1 MCYLKVCP
9 LPLPVHQLWSLPTK
23 FIPKSCTI
31 TLLPHDLQMYW
42 LLRFLLYV
50 MFLACILW
58 SFLFVQE
65 EQRLCLSLSVL
76 EQDLVDMEQQLQ
88 DAVKRQQKL
97 MGRVNMLRKKE
108 THVKEENERL
118 LKAKVTANH
127 INGNLACPEQNFVNC
142 YNKWK
147 WLCRKGH
154 FWFVVLRWL

>member
-1 MCYLKVCP
+1 
-9 LPLPVHQLWSLPTK
+9 
-23 FIPKSCTI
+23 
-31 TLLPHDLQMYW
+31 
-42 LLRFLLYV
+42 

-147 WLCRKGH
+147 
-154 FWFVVLRWL
+154 